1 MADRQSAT
9 AQGEDDT
16 QGLQN
21 LLRFSFKAVTGLALG
36 WLLATRGPRAA
47 LVATTGLMLLGM
59 GWALQ
64 VTGWWYLLT
73 SGLLGA
79 GELFGAYFPNY
90 VASASSRRS
99 VRANIALLNL
109 LSTGVGFASVLY
121 GWLAATYG
129 LRSSFYAAASLLALA
144 LVLIFQ
150 TLPRRPQPP
159 DEVPAGEPAG
169 K

>member
-1 MADRQSAT
+1 M
-9 AQGEDDT
+9 
-16 QGLQN
+16 QN

-47 LVATTGLMLLGM
+47 LVATTGLLLVGM

-64 VTGWWYLLT
+64 VTGWWYLIT
-73 SGLLGA
+73 AGLLGA

-109 LSTGVGFASVLY
+109 LSTGVGFASVLF
-121 GWLAATYG
+121 GWLATTYG
-129 LRSSFYAAASLLALA
+129 LRSSFYAAAGLLTVA
-144 LVLIFQ
+144 LVLIFA

-159 DEVPAGEPAG
+159 DELPAGE
-169 K
+169 